1 MPYYLR
7 YYNSFENILFIFSIF
22 VQYKLMHNFDGA
34 ASMYVVW
41 ESFAMCMFWF
51 LRGSTCVFSMCVLFL
66 INLNQKWCPDCG
78 VFQLPKIAV
87 DGESIDMYND
97 MGRGRFNSFG
107 SPRGF
112 GDGGRYGGQGNYGS
126 GQGFRNSGFGRSD
139 GQFSG
144 SSRNGYN
151 RNQSGNFGRSSNF
164 GEPRTDRSS
173 NFGDFGSGRSSNFG
187 DFGSGRS
194 SSFGDFGSGRSSSFG
209 DSGSGRSSSFGDNSG
224 LTNRSQNDYHFRQ
237 SAGFGDSRK

>member
-7 YYNSFENILFIFSIF
+7 DYNSFENILFIFSIF
-22 VQYKLMHNFDGA
+22 VQYELMHNFDVA

-41 ESFAMCMFWF
+41 ESFAMCMLWF

-66 INLNQKWCPDCG
+66 IDLNQKWCPDCG

-126 GQGFRNSGFGRSD
+126 GQGFRNSGFGRSN

-151 RNQSGNFGRSSNF
+151 RNQSGNFGRPSNF
-164 GEPRTDRSS
+164 GESRTDRSS
-173 NFGDFGSGRSSNFG
+173 NFGNFG

-194 SSFGDFGSGRSSSFG
+194 SSLGDSGSGRSSSFG
-209 DSGSGRSSSFGDNSG
+209 DSGSGRSNGFGNNSG
-224 LTNRSQNDYHFRQ
+224 LTNRSQNDYQFRQ

>member
-7 YYNSFENILFIFSIF
+7 DYNSFENILFIFSIF
-22 VQYKLMHNFDGA
+22 VQYELMHNFDVA

-41 ESFAMCMFWF
+41 ESFAMCMLWF

-66 INLNQKWCPDCG
+66 IDLNQKWCPDCG

-126 GQGFRNSGFGRSD
+126 GQGFRNSGFGRSN

-151 RNQSGNFGRSSNF
+151 RNQSGNFGRPSNF
-164 GEPRTDRSS
+164 GESRTDRSS
-173 NFGDFGSGRSSNFG
+173 NFGN
-187 DFGSGRS
+187 
-194 SSFGDFGSGRSSSFG
+194 FGDFGSGRSSSFG
-209 DSGSGRSSSFGDNSG
+209 DSGSGRSSSFGDSGSGRSNGFGNNSG
-224 LTNRSQNDYHFRQ
+224 LTNRSQNDYQFRQ